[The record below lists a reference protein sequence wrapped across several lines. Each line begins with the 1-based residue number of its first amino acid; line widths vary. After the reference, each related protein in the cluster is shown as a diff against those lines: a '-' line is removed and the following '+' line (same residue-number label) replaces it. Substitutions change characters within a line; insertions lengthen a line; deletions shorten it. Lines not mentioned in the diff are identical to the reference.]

1 MYSAMH
7 SVPPPHCGGVWMYSA
22 MHSVPPPHCGGSGCT
37 LLCTLF
43 LLPIVVGLDVLLCSP
58 SPLWWGLD
66 VLCYAL
72 CTYLHLHHGAAD
84 SIVRGRSLVVTVAL
98 TTLLGRLGVEPW
110 QPVPWLAI
118 SGWGTNMRADRR
130 CVDLLRSYL
139 ISATLLCRPSFLCLE
154 GDVWSS
160 IPLNGLH

>member
-1 MYSAMH
+1 M
-7 SVPPPHCGGVWMYSA
+7 
-22 MHSVPPPHCGGSGCT
+22 
-37 LLCTLF
+37 
-43 LLPIVVGLDVLLCSP
+43 
-58 SPLWWGLD
+58 
-66 VLCYAL
+66 
-72 CTYLHLHHGAAD
+72 
-84 SIVRGRSLVVTVAL
+84 VTVVL

-154 GDVWSS
+154 GDVRSS